1 MEIRGE
7 QKQPTAEEIKAL
19 KIIIIDL
26 LRHKMP
32 NLEALL
38 KIENASISINRRESI
53 LIWNDGEMNRDV
65 CRIVYEDNDTEIAY
79 SAWWKELV
87 KDTKE

>member
-32 NLEALL
+32 SLEALL
-38 KIENASISINRRESI
+38 KIENASISTNRRESI
-53 LIWNDGEMNRDV
+53 LTWNDGEMNRDV
-65 CRIVYEDNDTEIAY
+65 CRVVYKDNDTEITY

-87 KDTKE
+87 KDK